1 VARGSH
7 RSVPAMPRPVLLSA
21 LLALLTTLSPS
32 PSRADEPPEDGEI
45 VAEALF
51 LADTLPPGS
60 HDLAVSVAVEHAH
73 ARTLS
78 ASPRLQLAAPLE
90 ERVGFTVDVGVPSEG
105 GLESPGASLKLL
117 LRDAAADAIGLS
129 ASLDVYGSLDRGVDS
144 EVAIV
149 VGALRP
155 LGSRLSLRASALLA
169 TGVSEF
175 TPHAQAGFS
184 AALALGARLCALGEV
199 LLDAG
204 GGALTVSAGPAFR
217 LTLGD
222 ETSLMA
228 GALFEAGKTALPLFT
243 FQLTRSL

>member
-1 VARGSH
+1 
-7 RSVPAMPRPVLLSA
+7 MLRPKLVSA
-21 LLALLTTLSPS
+21 LLALLTTLSPLA
-32 PSRADEPPEDGEI
+32 SRGDEQPDEEEI

-60 HDLAVSVAVEHAH
+60 HDLAVSVAVAH
-73 ARTLS
+73 GRTLS
-78 ASPRLQLAAPLE
+78 ASPRLQLASPLE
-90 ERVGFTVDVGVPSEG
+90 GRVGFTVDVGVPSEG

-117 LRDAAADAIGLS
+117 LRDAAVDAIGLS
-129 ASLDVYGSLDRGVDS
+129 ASLDVYGSLDRSVDS
-144 EVAIV
+144 EVAVV

-169 TGVSEF
+169 TGVSAF
-175 TPHAQAGFS
+175 TPHAQAGLS
-184 AALALGARLCALGEV
+184 AALALGARLCVLGEV
-199 LLDAG
+199 LVDAG
-204 GGALTVSAGPAFR
+204 GGALTVSAGPALR

-228 GALFEAGKTALPLFT
+228 GALFEAGKTALPLFA